1 MASTKFQTARVSP
14 GNVTTK
20 LLVVGV
26 FKNEF
31 PAGISA
37 ALNSRCNGV
46 LAAQANEEGFSGAK
60 NSTMVVFTHNKIGA
74 RRVLL
79 FGLGDR
85 AEFDVTVLRSAVT
98 AAFKA
103 AKSLKVNELT
113 VSALDLDGSG
123 VSAETFGE
131 TVATYVGLVNYTIN
145 HFKTAKGGHKADQG
159 LSSVRVVC
167 GSKHEA
173 DIQRGLHAGTVI
185 ASAQNNARNLVNL
198 PPSICTATYLA
209 EHALELGTRL
219 NGALAVTVLE
229 KADCEKLGMGAFL
242 GVNRG
247 SDQPPKLIVI
257 KYTPADAVPG
267 KVLGLVGKSV
277 TFDTGGLDIKG
288 ADGMRTMKCDMA
300 GGAAVL
306 SAMGAIAALK
316 LPVSV
321 IAVMA
326 ATDNAISG
334 KSFLPGDVLISMNGR
349 SIEVDNTDA
358 EGRLTLADAI
368 EYIKLLGATH
378 IVDLATLTGA
388 VLATCADVGAGLF
401 GNNSAWSDKVMA
413 AADSVGE
420 FAWKMPMW
428 DELRDANKCQMAD
441 LKNSG
446 ASFGGAGSSSAALF
460 LSEFAETTPWV
471 HLDIAGTAYR
481 KRHFQADPDGGTG
494 WGLRTIV
501 ALTRQFASAK

>member
-1 MASTKFQTARVSP
+1 MVSTKFQTARVAP
-14 GNVTTK
+14 GNIPTK

-26 FKNEF
+26 FKDEF
-31 PAGISA
+31 PAGVSA
-37 ALNSRCNGV
+37 VLNTRCNGA
-46 LAAQANEEGFSGAK
+46 LAAQAVEEEFSGAK
-60 NSTMVVFTHNKIGA
+60 GSTMVVFANNKIGA

-79 FGLGDR
+79 FGLGER
-85 AEFDVTVLRSAVT
+85 AKFDLTVLRTALT

-113 VSALDLDGSG
+113 VSAFHLVGTG
-123 VSAETFGE
+123 ISAEEFGE
-131 TVATYVGLVNYTIN
+131 AVATYAGLVNYTIN
-145 HFKTAKGGHKADQG
+145 HFKTAKAGHKVEQG
-159 LSSVRVVC
+159 LSSVRVTC
-167 GSKHEA
+167 GKNDEA
-173 DIQRGLHAGTVI
+173 GIQSGLHAGAVI

-209 EHALELGTRL
+209 DHALELGTRL
-219 NGALAVTVLE
+219 DGALSVTVLE
-229 KADCEKLGMGAFL
+229 KDDCEKLGMNAFL

-247 SDQPPKLIVI
+247 SHHPPKLIVI
-257 KYTPADAVPG
+257 KYTPANAVPG
-267 KVLGLVGKSV
+267 KVLGLIGKSV

-321 IAVMA
+321 ISVMA

-368 EYIKLLGATH
+368 EYIKTLGATH
-378 IVDLATLTGA
+378 ILDLATLTGA
-388 VLATCADVGAGLF
+388 MLATCADVGAGLF
-401 GNNSAWSDKVMA
+401 GNNSAWSGNVQD

-420 FAWKMPMW
+420 FVWKMPMW
-428 DELRDANKCQMAD
+428 DELKDANKTPMAD

-460 LSEFAETTPWV
+460 LAEFAESTPWV

-481 KRHFQADPDGGTG
+481 KRHFQADPDQGTG

-501 ALTRQFASAK
+501 ALARQLSSPK